1 MISPLVT
8 IGISCYNASETITR
22 AITSALS
29 QDWPDIEIV
38 IVDDASTDSSV
49 EIIKKLTADNPEV
62 RIIEQQT
69 NTGPAGVRNT
79 ILAEAKGE
87 FIAFFD
93 DDDQSLPNRISEQLN
108 CLQSYELEHKTR
120 LVACYAS
127 GIRKYNNGYT
137 LELNAIGS
145 RGTEKPN
152 GPMLAEYLLIYRKV
166 KNWFYGSGTP
176 TCSLLVR
183 KSLLEEIGGF
193 DKKLRRVEDVDL
205 AIRLALRGGH
215 FIGTQKQLFI
225 QHATNSSDKS
235 PEKNLEAEQALAIK
249 YKDYLNSIGK
259 FYYARQWPKLR
270 YWHFKN
276 RYGYFLLELA
286 GLLLRYPYSL
296 PRHLLATGPRRL
308 LHERRMKREQTQ

>member
-8 IGISCYNASETITR
+8 IGIPCYNASSTITR

-29 QDWPDIEIV
+29 QDWPNTEII
-38 IVDDASTDSSV
+38 IVDDASTDNSA
-49 EIIKKLTADNPEV
+49 EIVRQCISDNPEIHFL
-62 RIIEQQT
+62 RQKT

-79 ILAEAKGE
+79 ILKQAKGE

-108 CLQSYELEHKTR
+108 YLQAYELEHKTR

-127 GIRKYNNGYT
+127 GIRKYDNGFT
-137 LELNAIGS
+137 LELDAIGS
-145 RGTEKPN
+145 RGQEKPN
-152 GPMLAEYLLIYRKV
+152 GSMVAEYLLIYRRIKD
-166 KNWFYGSGTP
+166 WFYGSGTP
-176 TCSLLVR
+176 TSSLLAR
-183 KSLLEEIGGF
+183 KSLLDEIGGF
-193 DKKLRRVEDVDL
+193 DKKLHCVEDIDL

-225 QHATNSSDKS
+225 QHATSKS
-235 PEKNLEAEQALAIK
+235 NKSLEKNLEAEQALATK
-249 YKDYLNSIGK
+249 YKEYLNSIGK
-259 FYYARQWPKLR
+259 LYYARHWPKLR

-276 RYGYFLLELA
+276 RYGRFLLELT

-296 PRHLLATGPRRL
+296 PKHLLHA
-308 LHERRMKREQTQ
+308 RRMKQEPLQ